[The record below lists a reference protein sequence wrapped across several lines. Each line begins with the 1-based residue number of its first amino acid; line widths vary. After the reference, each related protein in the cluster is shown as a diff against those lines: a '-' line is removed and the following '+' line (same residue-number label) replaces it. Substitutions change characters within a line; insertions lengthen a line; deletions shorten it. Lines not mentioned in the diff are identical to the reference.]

1 VLHVAAIECHRL
13 GKLNTIKI
21 YLAHG
26 SGLSEVQ
33 ATDESLL
40 VVSSHRGRQNGNRA
54 QENTEQE
61 ATNVGL

>member
-1 VLHVAAIECHRL
+1 M
-13 GKLNTIKI
+13 
-21 YLAHG
+21 YLVHG

-40 VVSSHRGRQNGNRA
+40 VVSSHRGRQKGNRA
-54 QENTEQE
+54 QENIEQE